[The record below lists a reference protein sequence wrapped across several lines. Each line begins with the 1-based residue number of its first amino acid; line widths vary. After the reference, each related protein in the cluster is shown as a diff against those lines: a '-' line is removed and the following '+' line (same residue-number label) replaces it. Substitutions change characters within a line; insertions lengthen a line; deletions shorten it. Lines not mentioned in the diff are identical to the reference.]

1 MVAIEK
7 CMALYRHFKHV
18 SKDCPECPLPDLEG
32 PLSRSWEELSIYP
45 SHDDQE
51 CSGLKHTGTLPYI
64 R

>member
-32 PLSRSWEELSIYP
+32 PLSTLHMMTKNAVVSSTLTHYHIYGKV
-45 SHDDQE
+45 S
-51 CSGLKHTGTLPYI
+51 CRTI
-64 R
+64 